1 MIAFSLSGIGF
12 GNAGCHLC
20 HGLSYSIAGMAR
32 NFNPEGYDKDKAIIP
47 HGLSVVITAPAVFN
61 FTGKPCRELLQQNF
75 LLLTSFFCQWSNSKK
90 DKNRC
95 RAFLGCSIAPQK
107 VRLVHQSK
115 NKKKVISSLRS
126 EKVWK
131 VTRDFGM
138 EPMKPTFKPHSS
150 FF

>member
-75 LLLTSFFCQWSNSKK
+75 LLLTSFLPVVKQQERQESMQSI
-90 DKNRC
+90 
-95 RAFLGCSIAPQK
+95 LGMLHCS
-107 VRLVHQSK
+107 
-115 NKKKVISSLRS
+115 S
-126 EKVWK
+126 ES
-131 VTRDFGM
+131 TIGTSIQ
-138 EPMKPTFKPHSS
+138 E
-150 FF
+150 

>member
-75 LLLTSFFCQWSNSKK
+75 LLLTSFFASGQTARKTRIDAEHSW
-90 DKNRC
+90 D
-95 RAFLGCSIAPQK
+95 AP
-107 VRLVHQSK
+107 LL
-115 NKKKVISSLRS
+115 LR
-126 EKVWK
+126 KYDWYINPRIRRK
-131 VTRDFGM
+131 
-138 EPMKPTFKPHSS
+138 
-150 FF
+150 